1 MKTHEMKCALI
12 EPSNINVII
21 NDILMK
27 NFYFRLENR
36 DAYKKIMI
44 DSDFDFFGIG
54 R

>member
-1 MKTHEMKCALI
+1 MKCALI
-12 EPSNINVII
+12 EPSYINVIV

-27 NFYFRLENR
+27 YFYFRLENR

-44 DSDFDFFGIG
+44 DSEFDFFGIG